1 MTPKPTGLKK
11 KPYRSPRLVVYG
23 DLRRLT
29 MLVVPPAVKGGAK
42 SDGGAAPKT
51 KT

>member
-1 MTPKPTGLKK
+1 MTTKPTGSKK

-29 MLVVPPAVKGGAK
+29 ALVAPPAVKGGSK
-42 SDGGAAPKT
+42 SDGGGRPKT
-51 KT
+51 KL

>member
-1 MTPKPTGLKK
+1 MTPKPTGSKK

-29 MLVVPPAVKGGAK
+29 TLISSSAKGGIKA
-42 SDGGAAPKT
+42 DGTGRPKT
-51 KT
+51 KL